1 MYISQIEIKNFRNFL
16 DSTIEFQDGVNV
28 IIGHNNSGKTNL
40 LKALALVFDRQTQKK
55 LSVDD
60 FYKDIQDFSVPPRID
75 ISATLQESEKEENEK
90 LDDKNTVST
99 WFFDEIKSPYKAK
112 LTYSFFLP
120 ERELDDYEKEITKL
134 SNSNPTK
141 YDYWRLIKRKFVRKY
156 VARIYGGR
164 PEFNNR
170 AESEQLD
177 KFDFQFLEP
186 IRDVERTMFLGRN
199 PMLGEIL
206 DYFLDDDITKNK
218 ELDDSQKEQEID
230 KRAEG
235 FYKDSK
241 KVIDALKGRVNIDAI
256 LEYSDFTGA
265 AAGGQPKF
273 EGEISEAELLSALK
287 LIITNITGIDI
298 PASHNGLGYNNLIFI
313 ALVLAKMQMDCSS
326 YIGEENAKVFP
337 MLIIEEPE
345 AHLHPSMQF
354 KFLKFLRENI
364 NEAKQVRQLFIT
376 THSTHITAA
385 VALDEIT
392 CMYIDDNQKLNIAYP
407 GKAFDLSKDEDKK
420 SKAYVER
427 FLDAT
432 RSDMLFSSSV
442 IFVEGIAEQLMMKC
456 LSEYEGKPLVD
467 RHVSVINVGGRYFEH
482 FLKLFNYDDNDSF
495 KRNAINKKVCCII
508 DPDPT
513 KLEGD
518 RWVECYPFEI
528 KENNDD
534 FRCFSSVVTSLKEG
548 KAANIHVFCNE
559 SGKGKTFEYDVAFL
573 NPSCKLLVADCIA
586 KKHQEIL
593 NGMMDRFTDANFEDL
608 KQIPNA
614 DAYIGGLIDT
624 SEWGIIDDKK
634 RGFIASHYLK
644 AVEKV
649 KGENALQVEYNLRTN
664 LTSEDAVPFQIPQ
677 NIKDAITWIYG

>member
-1 MYISQIEIKNFRNFL
+1 MYISKIEIKNFRNFF

-55 LSVDD
+55 LNVED
-60 FYKDIQDFSVPPRID
+60 FYMDIQDFSVPPKID
-75 ISATLQESEKEENEK
+75 ISVILQESEKEENENP
-90 LDDKNTVST
+90 DDKNTVST
-99 WFFDEIKSPYKAK
+99 WFYDEIKSPYKAK

-120 ERELDDYEKEITKL
+120 ERELDDYEKEIHKL

-141 YDYWRLIKRKFVRKY
+141 YHYWRLIKRKFIRKY

-170 AESEQLD
+170 AETEKLD

-199 PMLGEIL
+199 PMLKEIL
-206 DYFLDDDITKNK
+206 DYFLDDDIIKNK
-218 ELDDSQKEQEID
+218 DLDDSQKEQEID
-230 KRAEG
+230 KRSED

-241 KVIDALKGRVNIDAI
+241 KVIDALKTRVNIDAI

-265 AAGGQPKF
+265 AAGGKPKF

-287 LIITNITGIDI
+287 LIITNISGIDI

-313 ALVLAKMQMDCSS
+313 ALLLAKMQMDCSS

-337 MLIIEEPE
+337 MLVIEEPE

-364 NEAKQVRQLFIT
+364 NEAKQVRQLFVT

-385 VALDEIT
+385 VALDEII
-392 CMYIDDNQKLNIAYP
+392 CMYINENQKLNVAYP
-407 GKAFDLSKDEDKK
+407 GKVFDLSKDEDKK

-432 RSDMLFSSSV
+432 KSDMLFSSSV
-442 IFVEGIAEQLMMKC
+442 IFVEGIAEQLLMKC
-456 LSEYEGKPLVD
+456 FSEYEGKSLVD

-482 FLKLFNYDDNDSF
+482 FLKLFNYDANDSF
-495 KRNAINKKVCCII
+495 KTNAINKKVCCII

-513 KLEGD
+513 KLKAD

-528 KENNDD
+528 KENSND
-534 FRCFSSVVTSLKEG
+534 FKSISNVVTSLKAG
-548 KAANIHVFCNE
+548 KADNIQVFCDE

-573 NPSCKLLVADCIA
+573 NPVCKLLIADCIA
-586 KKHQEIL
+586 KKHQEFL
-593 NGMMDRFTDANFEDL
+593 NDMMDSFTGADFEDL
-608 KQIPNA
+608 KQIPKV
-614 DAYIGGLIDT
+614 DTDICGLIDD
-624 SEWGIIDDKK
+624 SEWEAIDDKK
-634 RGFIASHYLK
+634 RGLVASHYLK
-644 AVEKV
+644 AVDKI
-649 KGENALQVEYNLRTN
+649 KGENALQIEYCLRTN
-664 LTSEDAVPFQIPQ
+664 LTSEDSVPFQIPQ